1 VEPQG
6 RRGVADARVVLLLR
20 LVEPEVHRA
29 ARVLH
34 RVVNFGI
41 GTSIQRLSGAGR
53 SRRAKGMLFFGVAFN
68 LVLLGYFKYANF
80 FVDNLNHALDTS
92 LTLAEIVLRL
102 GISFYTFTQIAY
114 LANAAQGKVREQ
126 WRPGLVFCLHSW
138 LPAFPTTTGHRP
150 TVPAGIL
157 RSRYGALP

>member
-1 VEPQG
+1 MLFNSYACILGFLPVTFLVFFALAKWSHKAAAAWLMLASFLFYGWWSPKYI
-6 RRGVADARVVLLLR
+6 VLL
-20 LVEPEVHRA
+20 A
-29 ARVLH
+29 FSI
-34 RVVNFGI
+34 VVNFGI

-80 FVDNLNHALDTS
+80 FVDNPNHALDTS

-114 LANAAQGKVREQ
+114 LANAAQGDVRDQ
-126 WRPGLVFCLHSW
+126 WGPGLVLCLHS
-138 LPAFPTTTGHRP
+138 
-150 TVPAGIL
+150 
-157 RSRYGALP
+157 